1 MASEISLL
9 RSGLQSLQ
17 VTGSDTQL
25 QQLVSYLDL
34 MERWNRAYNL
44 TAIKNRQEWLSKHI
58 LDSLAILPW
67 LDGHRLIDVGTGAGL
82 PGIPLAIMLPNCQLS
97 LLDSNG
103 KKTRFLFQVKTQ
115 LGLSNVD
122 IIESRVET
130 YQPPVRYDCVVS
142 RAFASL
148 ADMVVNCEHLLSLN
162 GKYFAMKSAL
172 VTAEVTQMQV
182 QYADRYAVK
191 HIHSLDVPGV
201 DGTRAL
207 VECQPTR
214 VACV

>member
-1 MASEISLL
+1 MASEISVL
-9 RSGLQSLQ
+9 RSGLELLQ
-17 VTGSDTQL
+17 VACSESQL

-67 LDGHRLIDVGTGAGL
+67 LDGQRLIDVGTGAGL
-82 PGIPLAIMLPNCQLS
+82 PGIPLAIMLPDHQLS

-115 LGLSNVD
+115 LDLFNVD

-130 YQPPVRYDCVVS
+130 YQPVARYDCVVS

-148 ADMVVNCEHLLSLN
+148 ADMVVNCEHLLSPN
-162 GKYFAMKSAL
+162 GKYLAMKSAL
-172 VTAEVTQMQV
+172 VTAEVTQMQA

-191 HIHSLDVPGV
+191 NIHNLSVPGV
-201 DGTRAL
+201 DGMRAL